1 MTTHITSAAAHTI
14 ALAMAGTG
22 AVLIASATLPQA
34 RSRVKALKTLAPR
47 IRPWCA
53 GRLGTSPSPFWG
65 SVPSNHHG
73 SSIMAKNSPE
83 KVYRVGHVSASIFV
97 NTSTR
102 EDDAGESV
110 EREFRSTSLQ
120 RSYRDEKG
128 NWQYSGN
135 LTLGDLANA
144 IRALTLAQGYVE
156 EKEATVVG

>member
-1 MTTHITSAAAHTI
+1 
-14 ALAMAGTG
+14 
-22 AVLIASATLPQA
+22 
-34 RSRVKALKTLAPR
+34 
-47 IRPWCA
+47 
-53 GRLGTSPSPFWG
+53 
-65 SVPSNHHG
+65 
-73 SSIMAKNSPE
+73 MAKNSPE